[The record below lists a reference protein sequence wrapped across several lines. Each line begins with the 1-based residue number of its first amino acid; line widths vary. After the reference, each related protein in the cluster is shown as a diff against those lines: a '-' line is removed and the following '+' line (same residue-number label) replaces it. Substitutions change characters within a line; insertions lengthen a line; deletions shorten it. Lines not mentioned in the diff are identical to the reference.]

1 MDLIEKLRQALEG
14 DIENLGYELVDLEFI
29 GGKDAKR
36 LIFYIYSKEGIT
48 IDDCERVSGF
58 LDERLDELDLIK
70 SSYYLEVSSQD
81 LSRPLKTDKDLL
93 RNKDEL
99 LRIKLKNGDLILAKM
114 KEIKDNSIIFTK
126 EDGEDIEIEK
136 TDIKEIK
143 IEIVF

>member
-70 SSYYLEVSSQD
+70 NSYYLEVSSQD

-99 LRIKLKNGDLILAKM
+99 LKIKLKNGDIILAKM
-114 KEIKDNSIIFTK
+114 EEIKENSIIFTK

>member
-81 LSRPLKTDKDLL
+81 LSRPLKTDKDIF

-99 LRIKLKNGDLILAKM
+99 LKIKLKNGDLILAKM

>member
-29 GGKDAKR
+29 GGKDARR

-70 SSYYLEVSSQD
+70 NSYYLEVSSQD
-81 LSRPLKTDKDLL
+81 LSRPLKTDKDIF

-99 LRIKLKNGDLILAKM
+99 LKIKLKNGDLILAKM

>member
-99 LRIKLKNGDLILAKM
+99 LKIKLKNGDIILAKM
-114 KEIKDNSIIFTK
+114 EEIKENSIIFTK

>member
-70 SSYYLEVSSQD
+70 NSYYLEVSSQD

-99 LRIKLKNGDLILAKM
+99 LKIKLKNGDLILAKVR
-114 KEIKDNSIIFTK
+114 EIKDNSIIFIK
-126 EDGEDIEIEK
+126 EDGVDIEIEK
-136 TDIKEIK
+136 KDIKEIK